1 MSFSTSKCVIKL
13 AWLSS
18 GGEISSCEQL
28 VECFLFQKPHH
39 VKCINSKLKTTKR
52 RRLLD
57 HIQPTHPTEMIEIGM
72 ENMSKR
78 ITEIMEDLILGSFRE
93 ILRCVG

>member
-1 MSFSTSKCVIKL
+1 
-13 AWLSS
+13 
-18 GGEISSCEQL
+18 
-28 VECFLFQKPHH
+28 
-39 VKCINSKLKTTKR
+39 
-52 RRLLD
+52 
-57 HIQPTHPTEMIEIGM
+57 MIEIGM